1 MKPLCSA
8 PKVFCSLRI
17 WITASGTGLRHLSR
31 PWMTGQ
37 LKTIR
42 QPSWYFGLFFFF
54 PPRLPQKQIALA
66 KCGRRKVGRWG
77 EVHQA
82 GPPFLHRL
90 SVWVPRWGNSY
101 FHLKVHRPQ
110 PLIFKV
116 LGGISF
122 IRLFQIVSGN
132 KGNSGNEVKKRRGI
146 WMAPRGITQFV
157 GYHVLSQHFLSS
169 DVSQLLYKG
178 VNWELKNCPEGSWR

>member
-8 PKVFCSLRI
+8 PKVFCRLRI

-66 KCGRRKVGRWG
+66 KCGRRKVGKVGRWG

-90 SVWVPRWGNSY
+90 SVWAPRRGNSY

-132 KGNSGNEVKKRRGI
+132 KGNSGNEVKKTKGN
-146 WMAPRGITQFV
+146 MDGTQRD
-157 GYHVLSQHFLSS
+157 HAICWISCIEST
-169 DVSQLLYKG
+169 LLFFRC
-178 VNWELKNCPEGSWR
+178 ESIAL